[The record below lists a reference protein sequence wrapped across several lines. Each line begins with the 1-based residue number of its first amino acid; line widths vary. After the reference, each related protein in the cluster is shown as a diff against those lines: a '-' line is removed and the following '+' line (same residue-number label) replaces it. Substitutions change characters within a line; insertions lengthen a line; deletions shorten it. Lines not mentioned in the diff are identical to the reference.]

1 LEVVNKQSKSWISG
15 VPNFETWLK
24 IFRNLDKLDNFNK
37 AFLLMSGIASEQTS
51 VFNEPEQS
59 TMHMT
64 YEVKAWRTHL
74 RTQLFV
80 IAEN

>member
-1 LEVVNKQSKSWISG
+1 
-15 VPNFETWLK
+15 
-24 IFRNLDKLDNFNK
+24 
-37 AFLLMSGIASEQTS
+37 MSGIASEQTS
-51 VFNEPEQS
+51 VFNKPEQS